1 MLSNE
6 TFFNLRLLLLNRLS
20 ISLILLPLL
29 YMTLCYELILS
40 SWDVA
45 LAVQSSFTHYN
56 VNRQVGGSLAANGN
70 RDLIVHVM
78 NKNYVLVWG

>member
-45 LAVQSSFTHYN
+45 LAVQSIFTHYN
-56 VNRQVGGSLAANGN
+56 VNRQVGGSLVANGN